1 MENHN
6 DKILKKLYSGG
17 MQRHF
22 PKNEAQIYMAK
33 FTLDVANYC
42 FNDFSTNDL
51 NDSEIKCAKKLT
63 KLNNKLIN
71 L

>member
-6 DKILKKLYSGG
+6 DKFLKKLYAGG

-33 FTLDVANYC
+33 FTVDVASYC
-42 FNDFSTNDL
+42 FNDFSTSDL
-51 NDSEIKCAKKLT
+51 TDTEVNCSKRLS